1 MDMLHELQIRLVL
14 QTIANYRLEF
24 CQAAP
29 ACSEIGEVERQIQQ
43 FEAKQSKGVQS
54 RNCLK
59 NRAKKEESSVFCLHF
74 ASIQQGAISISSR
87 RCRHRVCLHIPSPL
101 TSRKIGEFFTYT
113 INTFSLPH
121 RTPMTRKNF
130 TREDVPLSRLGVLV
144 AQLESIVAS
153 AAQQHPDPLLCFDLL
168 SDLISAIEDGPKDSI
183 ILSQRKCEDALYSLL
198 TLGARRPVRH
208 LASVAMARII
218 LKGDPISIY
227 SRVSSLQGFLSD
239 GKRVEPQR
247 VAGAAQCLGELYHFF
262 GRRITSGLL
271 ETTSIATKLMKSNE
285 EYVRK
290 EALSMLQ
297 KALEGSG
304 GTAASA
310 AYTEGFRLVMRFGV
324 GDKSFIVR
332 VAAARC
338 LKAFANVGGPG
349 LGTAEF
355 ENSASYCALD
365 DPNSAVRDAF
375 AEALGVLLALWMNPE
390 EQVHSRGNSQA
401 TPAKKMEGC
410 LQKYLAHPF
419 TKATG
424 SRLMLLRVGLTLSW
438 VCFLQA
444 TRLKYLHPDIDLQD
458 YSIQVM
464 DMLRLETSVDAQ
476 ALACVLYILRVGV
489 TDQMTEPTQR
499 SFLVVL
505 AKQLQSCDAS
515 PAMKVAALRTL
526 SYTLKT
532 LGEVPYEF
540 KEVLDDT
547 VVAALS
553 HSSELVRVEAAL
565 TLQALAEVDPTC
577 VGGLV
582 SYGVTTLSALRENL
596 AFEKGSNLKLE
607 LDSFHGQATVLSA
620 LVSISPKLL
629 LGYPAKLPKSVL
641 EVSKK
646 MLTESSRNPS
656 AVTIEKE
663 AGWLL
668 LSALLAS
675 MPKEELEEQVFDILT
690 LWAPLFSGNA
700 DVELARS
707 EDLTSKLCVWSSSID
722 ALTAFVRC
730 FISPQAMK
738 SGILLQPVLMY
749 LSSALSYVTALT
761 IKELPNIKRARDI
774 FVIRTLIA
782 FQSLPDPNSYAND
795 HSRIIQLCTA
805 PFRNPSG
812 YEESSCLRL
821 LLDKRD
827 SWLGPWIPGRD
838 WFEDELR
845 AFQGGKDG
853 LVPCVWDSEH
863 PSFPQP
869 ETVSKMLVNQML
881 LSFGSMFA
889 FQDSS
894 GIRSLLGIIEQC
906 LKAGRR
912 QLWHSKSVTNICVG
926 LLAGLKALLIFHPQP
941 LGVDIL
947 YVLQTIFQGILA
959 EGDICAS
966 QRRAASEGLGFISR
980 LGNDLFTARMTKSL
994 LSELAVTIDSG
1005 YAGAGGMALSSL
1017 VPATVSGISSLAKS
1031 SVASVQIWPLHGL
1044 LLTIEAAGLSYIS
1057 HVQGT
1062 LSLALETLLVEE
1074 NGWFELHQGLGRLIN
1089 AIVAVIG
1096 PELSPGSI
1104 FFSRCKS
1111 VISEISSCQETATL
1125 LESARFTQQL
1135 AIFAPQAT
1143 TVHSHMQTLL
1153 PTLCSRQPTLRY
1165 LAISTL
1171 QHLVEK
1177 DPVSVAHEQIEDNL
1191 FYMLDEET
1199 DIEIGN
1205 LVRSTIIR
1213 LLYASCPTCPSHW
1226 ISVCRKMVLSVSTS
1240 EFRSSDPH
1248 PTDGQLDHEEDDD
1261 SMVSSSKSASKQG
1274 YPLDSTGPKRDKHL
1288 RYRTKVFAAECLSH
1302 LPTAV
1307 GNGAAHFDLCLARS
1321 LSGKAHPSSD
1331 WLVLH
1336 LHDLLS
1342 LAYQVSTIQFENM
1355 QPVGVGLL
1363 STIIDKFGR
1372 LPDPELPDRLL
1383 LEQYQA
1389 QLLSALR
1396 SALDASAG
1404 PILLEA
1410 GLQLATKIL
1419 TSGIIRGDQ
1428 GAARRIFSLISRPL
1442 DDFKELYYPSFAEWV
1457 SCKIKVRLLAAHATL
1472 KCHTY
1477 TFLGRHPSEVPQES
1491 MALLPLF
1498 SKSSNLLGK
1507 LWVWTLK
1514 DHCHI
1519 CFKLHSRENWK
1530 PFLDEIQSPMVYGKL
1545 KSCLEEAWP
1554 VILQALVL
1562 DAIPVNVV
1570 GKSSVRTEEKT
1581 LEKEFISGYSMV
1593 ELDTEDFHFI
1603 WGLALFTLFQGNRPT
1618 FDKKIMQVGTVE
1630 VKRGELTVENANPPN
1645 LKMHEAVLP
1654 VFQFL
1659 CTRRFFVAGFVTAD
1673 ICRELLQ
1680 VLTYVGCKGESWD
1693 SLVVAILS
1701 QVVKHCPEDFLDME
1715 DLGDLAMEISLAYL
1729 FRIHQSAYAAT
1740 PDQSSSSSDD
1750 IISQLFITLRTLLD
1764 RFGHKKGLKHMLAF
1778 MLITYQC
1785 IRGTSS
1791 EANFSKINEF
1801 VQSTDML
1808 LRRLVEDESN
1818 LDDSTMLQLQTI
1830 ITASE
1835 NATKDLTTECVEA
1848 IHLLENKKS
1857 NLRRLM
1863 NTKLAFCLEQ
1873 TLNFASL
1880 AYKIIVLQRKSVDS
1894 ISMATFADCV
1904 KCFDRVLMD
1913 ESIQVQA
1920 IGLQVLKNT
1929 LQKRAAV
1936 KGDSSVVILM
1946 GELFGCTIMVIQK
1959 ILEKPVTRESAA
1971 LAGECLRTLMLMQ
1984 ALPMGIECQKIL
1996 LSLLLEAIV
2005 MVLSITEDD
2014 VSLEIREIRSVAIKL
2029 VSHLVQIPSAAVH
2042 LKDVLLDMSAT
2053 HRQQI
2058 QSVIRASVTQ
2068 DNDKASVIHGLEIKV
2083 PLPSEISKT
2092 QNEPAT
2098 LPPLNESD
2106 DGDDDNDD
2114 DDWDAFQ
2121 SFPASTDATVTDGK
2135 LESSQE
2141 QQSSIEVCSVSDLD
2155 SQHDNFSS
2163 SLTHSSTEETLMKDP
2178 SVASMEGSLDEDL
2191 INQSDAKSRGFEPE
2205 GSTSYLSGN
2214 QILEDNE
2221 SGQEAG
2227 ANNELTVSDQQPSM
2241 EVIGSTEGDVLA
2253 DNVTKEEGQINPNDS
2268 EDAMPVGT
2276 NQGSMQSST
2285 SQLKEIPDMENHDL
2299 SPKEVKGDEIEQ
2311 EDHLNAHEDHGEK
2324 IKVENKNSQNESD
2337 LDCDGLSNEQGS
2349 HPDPKEPEENSST
2362 EYSTSDHHTKT
2373 DETVNLP
2380 QLQDDSTTTDQL
2392 EETPTN
2398 TSDKISGQ
2406 GERSDQK
2413 EGIH

>member
-1 MDMLHELQIRLVL
+1 M
-14 QTIANYRLEF
+14 
-24 CQAAP
+24 
-29 ACSEIGEVERQIQQ
+29 
-43 FEAKQSKGVQS
+43 
-54 RNCLK
+54 
-59 NRAKKEESSVFCLHF
+59 
-74 ASIQQGAISISSR
+74 
-87 RCRHRVCLHIPSPL
+87 
-101 TSRKIGEFFTYT
+101 
-113 INTFSLPH
+113 
-121 RTPMTRKNF
+121 
-130 TREDVPLSRLGVLV
+130 LV

-168 SDLISAIEDGPKDSI
+168 SDLISAIGDEPKDSI
-183 ILSQRKCEDALYSLL
+183 MLWQRKCEDALYSLL
-198 TLGARRPVRH
+198 TIGARRPVRH
-208 LASVAMARII
+208 LASVAMVRII

-271 ETTSIATKLMKSNE
+271 ETTSIAAKLMKSNE

-310 AYTEGFRLVMRFGV
+310 AYTEAFRLIMRFGV
-324 GDKSFIVR
+324 VDKSFIVR
-332 VAAARC
+332 ITAARC

-349 LGTAEF
+349 LGVAEF
-355 ENSASYCALD
+355 ENSASYCVKALD
-365 DPNSAVRDAF
+365 DPNSSVRDAF
-375 AEALGVLLALWMNPE
+375 AEALGALLALWMNPE
-390 EQVHSRGNSQA
+390 EQVHPRGKGQTA
-401 TPAKKMEGC
+401 PAKKMEGC
-410 LQKYLAHPF
+410 LQKFLVHPF

-438 VCFLQA
+438 VSFLQA
-444 TRLKYLHPDIDLQD
+444 IRFKYLHPDTELQD
-458 YSIQVM
+458 YSVQVM
-464 DMLRLETSVDAQ
+464 DMLRLDTSVDAQ

-515 PAMKVAALRTL
+515 PTMKVAALRTL

-532 LGEVPYEF
+532 LGEVPSEF

-582 SYGVTTLSALRENL
+582 SYGVTTLSALRENI
-596 AFEKGSNLKLE
+596 AFEKGSNLKVE

-690 LWAPLFSGNA
+690 LWAPLFTGNA
-700 DVELARS
+700 DIELANS

-722 ALTAFVRC
+722 ALTTFVRC
-730 FISPQAMK
+730 FISRQAMK
-738 SGILLQPVLMY
+738 NGILLQPVLMY
-749 LSSALSYVTALT
+749 LSSALSYATALT
-761 IKELPNIKRARDI
+761 TKELPNGKRARDI
-774 FVIRTLIA
+774 FVIRMLIA
-782 FQSLPDPNSYAND
+782 FRSLPDPNAYVND

-827 SWLGPWIPGRD
+827 SWLGPWTPGRD

-853 LVPCVWDSEH
+853 LVPCVWDSEL

-881 LSFGSMFA
+881 LSFGTMFA

-906 LKAGRR
+906 LKAGKR
-912 QLWHSKSVTNICVG
+912 QSWHSKSVTNICVG
-926 LLAGLKALLIFHPQP
+926 LLAGLKALLIFHPQH
-941 LGVDIL
+941 LGSEIL
-947 YVLQTIFQGILA
+947 SVLQTIFQGILA

-966 QRRAASEGLGFISR
+966 QRRAASEGLGFLSR
-980 LGNDLFTARMTKSL
+980 LGNDLLTARMTKSL
-994 LSELAVTIDSG
+994 LSDLAVTMDSS
-1005 YAGAGGMALSSL
+1005 YAGSVALALGCIHRSAGGMALSSL
-1017 VPATVSGISSLAKS
+1017 VPATVSAISSLAKS

-1044 LLTIEAAGLSYIS
+1044 LLTIEAAGLSYVS

-1074 NGWFELHQGLGRLIN
+1074 NGWVELHQGLGRLIN

-1104 FFSRCKS
+1104 FFTRCKS

-1143 TVHSHMQTLL
+1143 SVHSHVQTLL
-1153 PTLCSRQPTLRY
+1153 PTLCSRQPTLRH

-1177 DPVSVAHEQIEDNL
+1177 DPDSVIQEQIEDNL
-1191 FYMLDEET
+1191 FHMLDEET
-1199 DIEIGN
+1199 DSEIGN
-1205 LVRSTIIR
+1205 LVRGTIMR

-1240 EFRSSDPH
+1240 DSRSGDPYS
-1248 PTDGQLDHEEDDD
+1248 TDGQLDHEEDDD
-1261 SMVSSSKSASKQG
+1261 SMVSSSKSTSKQD
-1274 YPLDSTGPKRDKHL
+1274 YSLDSTGLKRDKHL
-1288 RYRTKVFAAECLSH
+1288 RYRTKAFAAECLSH

-1307 GNGAAHFDLCLARS
+1307 GKSAAHFDLNLARS
-1321 LSGKAHPSSD
+1321 LSGKAHASGD
-1331 WLVLH
+1331 WLVLQ
-1336 LHDLLS
+1336 LHELLT
-1342 LAYQVSTIQFENM
+1342 LAYQVSTIQFEHM
-1355 QPVGVGLL
+1355 QPIGVGLL

-1372 LPDPELPDRLL
+1372 LPDPELPERLL

-1477 TFLGRHPSEVPQES
+1477 TFLGRHPSEIPEES

-1498 SKSSNLLGK
+1498 SKSSSSLGK

-1519 CFKLHSRENWK
+1519 SFKLHSRKNWK
-1530 PFLDEIQSPMVYGKL
+1530 PFLDEIQSPMVYGNLKL
-1545 KSCLEEAWP
+1545 CLEEAWP
-1554 VILQALVL
+1554 VILQAIVL
-1562 DAIPVNVV
+1562 DAIPVNVDA
-1570 GKSSVRTEEKT
+1570 KFSDRTEEMAM
-1581 LEKEFISGYSMV
+1581 EKDFISGYSMV
-1593 ELDTEDFHFI
+1593 ELDVEDFRFI
-1603 WGLALFTLFQGNRPT
+1603 WGLALLILFQGNDPR
-1618 FDKKIMQVGTVE
+1618 FDKQIMQVDSVE
-1630 VKRGELTVENANPPN
+1630 VKRGDLMVEDAKPN
-1645 LKMHEAVLP
+1645 LKIHEAVLP
-1654 VFQFL
+1654 VFQYL
-1659 CTRRFFVAGFVTAD
+1659 CTRRFFIAGFLTAD
-1673 ICRELLQ
+1673 LCRELLQ

-1701 QVVKHCPEDFLDME
+1701 QVVKNCPGDFLDME
-1715 DLGDLAMEISLAYL
+1715 DFGDLVMEISLAYL
-1729 FRIHQSAYAAT
+1729 FKIHQSAQAAT
-1740 PDQSSSSSDD
+1740 PDGSSSSSDD
-1750 IISQLFITLRTLLD
+1750 IISQLFTTLRTLLNRLD
-1764 RFGHKKGLKHMLAF
+1764 LKKGLKYMLAF

-1785 IRGTSS
+1785 IRVTSS
-1791 EANFSKINEF
+1791 EINFSKINEF
-1801 VQSTDML
+1801 VQSIDSL
-1808 LRRLVEDESN
+1808 LRTSVEDMSKVDE
-1818 LDDSTMLQLQTI
+1818 DTMLQLQMI
-1830 ITASE
+1830 ITARE
-1835 NATKDLTTECVEA
+1835 NAINSLTTECAEA

-1863 NTKLAFCLEQ
+1863 HTKLAFCLEQ

-1880 AYKIIVLQRKSVDS
+1880 LCKIEVLQGRKSVDS

-1904 KCFDRVLMD
+1904 KCIDRVLMD
-1913 ESIQVQA
+1913 DNIQVQA

-1929 LQKRAAV
+1929 LQRKVAV
-1936 KGDSSVVILM
+1936 KGDSSVVILT
-1946 GELFGCTIMVIQK
+1946 GELFGGIVLVIQK
-1959 ILEKPVTRESAA
+1959 ILQKPVTRESAA

-1984 ALPMGIECQKIL
+1984 ALPMGNECQKIL
-1996 LSLLLEAIV
+1996 LSLLLEALV
-2005 MVLSITEDD
+2005 MVLSGTEDCA
-2014 VSLEIREIRSVAIKL
+2014 SLEIREIRSVAVKL
-2029 VSHLVQIPSAAVH
+2029 VSHLVQIPSAALH
-2042 LKDVLLDMSAT
+2042 LKDVLLEMPTT

-2058 QSVIRASVTQ
+2058 QSVIRASVTHEHE
-2068 DNDKASVIHGLEIKV
+2068 KAPMSHGLEIKV
-2083 PLPSEISKT
+2083 PLPSEITKT
-2092 QNEPAT
+2092 KNDPAT
-2098 LPPLNESD
+2098 LSPPNEN
-2106 DGDDDNDD
+2106 DDDNGDD

-2121 SFPASTDATVTDGK
+2121 SFPASADATMADNK

-2141 QQSSIEVCSVSDLD
+2141 QRSSVEVPSVSELD
-2155 SQHDNFSS
+2155 SQHDNFQHVSDS
-2163 SLTHSSTEETLMKDP
+2163 QPYNSTEETNAEDP
-2178 SVASMEGSLDEDL
+2178 TVHDVASDQNDTEIHGS
-2191 INQSDAKSRGFEPE
+2191 EPE
-2205 GSTSYLSGN
+2205 ESVSYPSGN
-2214 QILEDNE
+2214 QMMEDE
-2221 SGQEAG
+2221 EFGQEAIV
-2227 ANNELTVSDQQPSM
+2227 NNESVSDLQPSI
-2241 EVIGSTEGDVLA
+2241 EGIGSRED
-2253 DNVTKEEGQINPNDS
+2253 GQNDPNDS
-2268 EDAMPVGT
+2268 EVQSNELPVE
-2276 NQGSMQSST
+2276 NDDSSPEE
-2285 SQLKEIPDMENHDL
+2285 S
-2299 SPKEVKGDEIEQ
+2299 KGDGVVQGEQ
-2311 EDHLNAHEDHGEK
+2311 
-2324 IKVENKNSQNESD
+2324 ISVENENCQNQSDIDSLGLSKEQVTGTDVKEPFSPLKTPEESD
-2337 LDCDGLSNEQGS
+2337 L
-2349 HPDPKEPEENSST
+2349 T
-2362 EYSTSDHHTKT
+2362 EYSTTDHHSET
-2373 DETVNLP
+2373 DDEHVNSP
-2380 QLQDDSTTTDQL
+2380 VVQEDCTMTEQPK
-2392 EETPTN
+2392 ETPTD
-2398 TSDKISGQ
+2398 TSAKSSG
-2406 GERSDQK
+2406 ESESVDQK
-2413 EGIH
+2413 EPTEQGTPTEISK